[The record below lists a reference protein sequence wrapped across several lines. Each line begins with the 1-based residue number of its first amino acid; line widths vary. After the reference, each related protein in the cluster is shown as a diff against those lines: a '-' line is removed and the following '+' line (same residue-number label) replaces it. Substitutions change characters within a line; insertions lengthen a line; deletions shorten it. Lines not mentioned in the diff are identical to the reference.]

1 MGPQRYWRR
10 CRRKPHEACC
20 WLLREASPW
29 PSSATPGQGLPA
41 VVPAQV
47 HERQEP
53 KRCPYVHPC
62 PRTLRRREGGGV
74 GMTRGFRRVSLQA
87 AVRLTGHCSS
97 IPPDRWPSGYE
108 LRQPVLLPSAS
119 PQEQRALSWPGNSE
133 KLKAMVKQGW
143 E

>member
-1 MGPQRYWRR
+1 MGTSSDTHRSHGLLSCAPEDRQPQRYWRR

-41 VVPAQV
+41 VVSAQV
-47 HERQEP
+47 HERQKP
-53 KRCPYVHPC
+53 KRCP
-62 PRTLRRREGGGV
+62 
-74 GMTRGFRRVSLQA
+74 SA
-87 AVRLTGHCSS
+87 
-97 IPPDRWPSGYE
+97 PPDRRPSGYE